1 MQMKLALQGSVEKSF
16 YQYIHSGH
24 LLNTSKVGGYLDT
37 KKVCAKGGDEN
48 DKGMEALPSLIY
60 EDR

>member
-1 MQMKLALQGSVEKSF
+1 MLKNTSIVK
-16 YQYIHSGH
+16 SGH
-24 LLNTSKVGGYLDT
+24 FVNTSKVGGYLDT

>member
-1 MQMKLALQGSVEKSF
+1 MKLALKGSVENF
-16 YQYIHSGH
+16 FNIHSGH

>member
-1 MQMKLALQGSVEKSF
+1 MKVALQGSVEKHF
-16 YQYIHSGH
+16 FIKVWPFCEH
-24 LLNTSKVGGYLDT
+24 LKSRWIAGYLDT